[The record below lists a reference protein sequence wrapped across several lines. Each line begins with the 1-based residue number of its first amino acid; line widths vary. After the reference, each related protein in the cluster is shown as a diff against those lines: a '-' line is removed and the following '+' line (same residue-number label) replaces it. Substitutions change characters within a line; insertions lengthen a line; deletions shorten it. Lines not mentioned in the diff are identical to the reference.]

1 MRMLALVGATL
12 LVLAGPAG
20 AQGSDSFAAV
30 LRDYEAVARSADPVG
45 AGRRGDLEAAKR
57 WPDVSPAAVAARDAQ
72 FLALKKRLD
81 ALPPASADAADAID
95 RGLLANRLTMAVEA
109 SAFDEERIPF
119 ISGDGFFTAADY
131 VAFGTR
137 IGSLQEAEA
146 WLARLE
152 ALPAFYEAN
161 IANMRRGLKDGFV
174 QPQLTTRRAIDSVRS
189 QLEQPA
195 SESALLAPFRQLPA
209 SIPADQQVALRQR
222 AETVF
227 TQKVRPAQQKVLD
240 FFEDEYLPNTRA
252 SVGALELPKGA
263 EYYRHLVRRNTTTLL
278 SPDEVHALGLQEI
291 ARIQSEM
298 DAAMKEA
305 GFKGNLPEFLAYLRK
320 EPRFYATSVEGY
332 TEHAAEIAKRI
343 DVAVPLTIGK
353 LPRLTFGLKRLPPE
367 VKNTSSGY
375 WPGDPE
381 AGIAG
386 NIIIHGEKVLKFPLF
401 QLAAWVLHEGVP
413 GHHLQIALAQELEGV
428 SDFRRGEDITAFVE
442 GWALYCERL
451 GIEMGIYRDAYEQ
464 FGRLS
469 YEAWRASRLVIDTGL
484 HAKGWSRDQ
493 AGAYLSANTALSQL
507 EIDQEIDRYIAWP
520 GQALAYKMGELT
532 IRRLRAEA
540 EAALG
545 PSFDVRAFHD
555 AILANGPVTLAM
567 LEAQMGRWIAARRS
581 AAAAK

>member
-1 MRMLALVGATL
+1 MKMLAFVGATL
-12 LVLAGPAG
+12 LIMAGPAS
-20 AQGSDSFAAV
+20 AQATDSFAAV
-30 LRDYEAVARSADPVG
+30 LRDYEAVGRSADPVG
-45 AGRRGDLEAAKR
+45 AGRRGDLEAARR
-57 WPDVSPAAVAARDAQ
+57 WPDVSPAAVAARNAQ
-72 FLALKKRLD
+72 YLALKKRLG
-81 ALPPASADAADAID
+81 ALPPAAADAADTVD
-95 RGLLANRLTMAVEA
+95 RGLLANRLDMAVEA

-137 IGSLQEAEA
+137 IGSLEEAEA

-152 ALPAFYEAN
+152 ALPAFYAAN

-189 QLEQPA
+189 QLAQPA

-209 SIPADQQVALRQR
+209 SIPAEQQASLRQR
-222 AETVF
+222 AEAALN
-227 TQKVRPAQQKVLD
+227 QKVRPAQQGVLD
-240 FFEDEYLPNTRA
+240 FFEGEYLPKARA
-252 SVGALELPKGA
+252 SVGALELPNG
-263 EYYRHLVRRNTTTLL
+263 EGYYRHLVRRNTTTSLT
-278 SPDEVHALGLQEI
+278 PDDVHALGLQEI
-291 ARIQSEM
+291 ARIRGEM

-305 GFKGNLPEFLAYLRK
+305 RFQGSLPEFLSYLRQ
-320 EPRFYATSVEGY
+320 EPRFYATSVEAY

-343 DVAVPLTIGK
+343 DVAVPLVIGK

-451 GIEMGIYRDAYEQ
+451 GVEMGIYRDAYEQ

-493 AGAYLSANTALSQL
+493 AVEYLAANTALSQL

-540 EAALG
+540 EGALG
-545 PSFDVRAFHD
+545 SSFDARAFHD
-555 AILANGPVTLAM
+555 TILAQGPVTLAM
-567 LEAQMGRWIAARRS
+567 LEAQMRRWTAARLTARP
-581 AAAAK
+581 AN